1 MRSFKGG
8 GFMITQIGITAGEI
22 WHYLD
27 KHGEVDLEKM
37 IEDLKKDQN
46 LTLMSLGWLAREG
59 HISLN
64 DSKDGKSMV
73 SLRKQD

>member
-1 MRSFKGG
+1 
-8 GFMITQIGITAGEI
+8 MITQIGITAGEI